1 MLRIALFISCLLLVG
16 CTTDSHQR
24 SRKVS
29 IAYLWSLSSDRSV
42 AVREDC
48 YIEGRVVLTD
58 KFSEV
63 QRVSVIADASGCIEL
78 KVDSRN
84 VERLLPV
91 DALVRVRCSGLCV
104 GREGRKVVLGAPPTS
119 EYVVDRIAETQI
131 YNYAE
136 VVDMWDTSD
145 YAVRMAL
152 GDICADDVMRYVDI
166 DGVSFVGADEGIRWC
181 DCDADGEFT
190 ESLRRLTDGVDTLRV
205 VVGAATEYAADI
217 LPRGTLRCR
226 GIVEWYRDSVALR
239 IAHRHVTPST
249 SY

>member
-1 MLRIALFISCLLLVG
+1 MPRIALFISCLLLLG
-16 CTTDSHQR
+16 CTADSHLR

-48 YIEGRVVLTD
+48 YVEGRVVLTD
-58 KFSEV
+58 KFGEV
-63 QRVSVIADASGCIEL
+63 QRLAVIADASGCIEL

-91 DALVRVRCSGLCV
+91 DAIVRVRCSGLYV

-119 EYVVDRIAETQI
+119 EYVVNRIAEAEL
-131 YNYAE
+131 YNYVE

-152 GDICADDVMRYVDI
+152 GDVGAEDVMRYVDI
-166 DGVSFVGADEGIRWC
+166 DGVWFVGADEGVRWC
-181 DCDADGEFT
+181 DCDAEGNYT
-190 ESLRRLTDGVDTLRV
+190 ESLRRLTDGRDTLRV
-205 VVGAATEYAADI
+205 VVGAAAEYAADV

-226 GIVEWYRDSVALR
+226 GVVEWYQDSVALR
-239 IAHRHVTPST
+239 IAHRHATPST
-249 SY
+249 Y

>member
-63 QRVSVIADASGCIEL
+63 QRVAVITDASGCIEL

>member
-63 QRVSVIADASGCIEL
+63 QRVAVITDASGCIEL

-166 DGVSFVGADEGIRWC
+166 DGVSFVGADEGIKWC

-249 SY
+249 NY

>member
-1 MLRIALFISCLLLVG
+1 MLIIALFISSLLLIG
-16 CTTDSHQR
+16 CTADSHPR
-24 SRKVS
+24 SPKVS

-58 KFSEV
+58 KFGEV
-63 QRVSVIADASGCIEL
+63 QQVAVIADASGCIEL
-78 KVDSRN
+78 KIDSRN

-119 EYVVDRIAETQI
+119 EYVVDRIAETEV
-131 YNYAE
+131 YNYVE
-136 VVDMWDTSD
+136 IVDMWDMSD
-145 YAVRMAL
+145 YAVSVAI
-152 GDICADDVMRYVDI
+152 GAVGEDDIMQYVDI
-166 DGVSFVGADEGIRWC
+166 DGVWFVGADEGVRWC

-190 ESLRRLTDGVDTLRV
+190 QSLRRLTDGRDTLRV
-205 VVGAATEYAADI
+205 VVGAATEYAADM

-226 GIVEWYRDSVALR
+226 GVVEWYRDSVALR
-239 IAHRHVTPST
+239 IAHRHVTPINE
-249 SY
+249 